1 MLIPDYGALGAVMA
15 LFLASLF
22 SSLIHMYFGNKLFP
36 IQVNWWKFA
45 MMFLLTVIF
54 SVPTYYL
61 MASEMNYI
69 LKILAKFICILVFF
83 TFGLRFNFISKES
96 INMLLKKIHPRFS

>member
-1 MLIPDYGALGAVMA
+1 MA

-54 SVPTYYL
+54 CVPTYFL

-96 INMLLKKIHPRFS
+96 INMLLKNTSRFT